1 MIFYSKI
8 LKNKDIFYILIS
20 FLIFFLLNHFNINL
34 IYLNFLFLLFLIT
47 SLYFKNY
54 IKKIFILLIFLYLF
68 NFYEIIN
75 NDRKLIFIII
85 FISFI
90 NDTSAYLIGNYFK
103 GPLII
108 PKISPKKTWSGTLGS
123 FFISF
128 LCFIYFEYN
137 MIISSFMSI
146 SLFFGDIYFSY
157 IKRELKIK
165 DFSKLLKGH
174 GGILDRIDSTFF
186 VIPFISIILI

>member
-1 MIFYSKI
+1 MVDNKERIVPGFLIISLTILFFIFDLDIIFFLLIICSIFYDFFYSKI

-20 FLIFFLLNHFNINL
+20 FLVSFSFLNHFNINL

-54 IKKIFILLIFLYLF
+54 IKQIFILLIFLYLF

-108 PKISPKKTWSGTLGS
+108 PKISPKKNLVWNLRI
-123 FFISF
+123 FFYIF
-128 LCFIYFEYN
+128 
-137 MIISSFMSI
+137 FMFY
-146 SLFFGDIYFSY
+146 LF
-157 IKRELKIK
+157 
-165 DFSKLLKGH
+165 
-174 GGILDRIDSTFF
+174 
-186 VIPFISIILI
+186 

>member
-1 MIFYSKI
+1 M
-8 LKNKDIFYILIS
+8 
-20 FLIFFLLNHFNINL
+20 
-34 IYLNFLFLLFLIT
+34 LFLIT

-54 IKKIFILLIFLYLF
+54 IKQIFILLIFLYLF

-137 MIISSFMSI
+137 VIISSFMSI

-157 IKRELKIK
+157 IKRSLKIK